1 VGLRPTGGPTRAA
14 WRFLA
19 FAISI
24 VSVLSPLGWRYMRG
38 STPPLPAV
46 SSANEAAPA
55 KCSKP
60 PRFDNLDAAS
70 CMPPQQE
77 YSAGPDPGP
86 PPPFAE
92 MSDPRAVEAIVQDI
106 SATSEGIG
114 WRWTYLEPT
123 LKFYLHQYEGQSF
136 VMDFSII
143 KSAFKDT
150 GPVTLS
156 CFINNWLL
164 TTMRCPR
171 PGDYHLE
178 KQVPAEWLR
187 DTNPTMVRAILDKV
201 WTAPADGA
209 RLGYV
214 LVRAGFRG
222 KPR

>member
-1 VGLRPTGGPTRAA
+1 MAGSANSLTAA
-14 WRFLA
+14 
-19 FAISI
+19 
-24 VSVLSPLGWRYMRG
+24 
-38 STPPLPAV
+38 
-46 SSANEAAPA
+46 SSAKTAQQAA
-55 KCSKP
+55 CEKP
-60 PRFDNLDAAS
+60 PRFDDLAAAS
-70 CMPPQQE
+70 CVPPQQE
-77 YSAGPDPGP
+77 YAPGPDPGP

-92 MSDPRAVEAIVQDI
+92 MGDPRAVEAIVRDI
-106 SATSEGIG
+106 SATSEGVG

-123 LKFYLHQYEGQSF
+123 LKFYLHQYEDQRF

-143 KSAFKDT
+143 PIAFKAT

-156 CFINNWLL
+156 CFVNNRLL
-164 TTMRCPR
+164 TTVYCPR

-187 DTNPTMVRAILDKV
+187 DTNPTIVRAVLDKV

-222 KPR
+222 KPQ